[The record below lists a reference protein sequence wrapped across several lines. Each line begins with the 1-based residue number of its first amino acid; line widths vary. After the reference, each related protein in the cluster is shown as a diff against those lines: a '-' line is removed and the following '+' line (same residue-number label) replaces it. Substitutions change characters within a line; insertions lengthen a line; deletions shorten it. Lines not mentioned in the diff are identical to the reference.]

1 MPAERTNMTNEEII
15 RNYYSGFETNDWNSV
30 EKLLA
35 DGFTFT
41 SPNDDDHIDKRIF
54 KEKCWPQA
62 NWIERFELECVI
74 GEGNNVFVKYL
85 CRTNYG
91 RSFRNAEYF
100 RCADRKIVAI
110 ECYFGGNH
118 GYPSQ
123 YASVSQQAAG
133 RGATGL

>member
-1 MPAERTNMTNEEII
+1 MTNEEII

-74 GEGNNVFVKYL
+74 GEGNNAFVKYL
-85 CRTNYG
+85 CRTTMAG
-91 RSFRNAEYF
+91 RSEMRSISDAQTE
-100 RCADRKIVAI
+100 R
-110 ECYFGGNH
+110 
-118 GYPSQ
+118 
-123 YASVSQQAAG
+123 
-133 RGATGL
+133 